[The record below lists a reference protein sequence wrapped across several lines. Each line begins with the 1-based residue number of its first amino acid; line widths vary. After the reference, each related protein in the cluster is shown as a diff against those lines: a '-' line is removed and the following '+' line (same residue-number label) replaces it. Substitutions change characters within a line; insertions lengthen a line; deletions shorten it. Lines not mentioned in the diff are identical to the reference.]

1 MICWVMAI
9 TYDDVNAT
17 PLLPPPIHNIDV
29 DVLGLCNRFCD
40 TKVSNIDVLL
50 EFQFGL
56 LRIVA
61 GLFSV

>member
-1 MICWVMAI
+1 MICCIVAI

-29 DVLGLCNRFCD
+29 DVLGLRNRFCD
-40 TKVSNIDVLL
+40 TKISNIDVLL
-50 EFQFGL
+50 EFQLGL

>member
-1 MICWVMAI
+1 MICWIMAI
-9 TYDDVNAT
+9 TYVDVDDT

-29 DVLGLCNRFCD
+29 DVLGLRNRFCD
-40 TKVSNIDVLL
+40 TKISNIDVLL
-50 EFQFGL
+50 EFQLGL